1 LEIYDRKGGS
11 MEAMGYPESRGFEAR
26 DYNAKFIEIDISCDR
41 NIEGPFQS
49 VKGFNDSLSPL
60 GL

>member
-1 LEIYDRKGGS
+1 

-26 DYNAKFIEIDISCDR
+26 DYNAKFIEIDISSDR